1 MWILRLIIEIL
12 ILTETIE
19 ISIFNLKNI
28 EISILA
34 ITSDFYDYQIS
45 MILL

>member
-1 MWILRLIIEIL
+1 MWIVRLIIDIL